1 MMRREFVVVVPG
13 EPRGAGRP
21 RFGRGRDGAPRAFT
35 AKADRDYHA
44 RITEAWRADACPTLP
59 AGPWRCDLAA
69 YMARPKDHH
78 RADGSLSAKGLRE
91 LYPSRKPDADNILKV
106 IDALVACRAVPDDR
120 YLVDAVV
127 VKRWAPEDE
136 GPALVIQVASV

>member
-35 AKADRDYHA
+35 AKADRDYSA
-44 RITEAWRADACPTLP
+44 RIAEAWRGDACPTLP
-59 AGPWRCDLAA
+59 AGPWSCELAA
-69 YMARPKDHH
+69 FMARPKDHH

-106 IDALVACRAVPDDR
+106 IDALVACGAVPDDR
-120 YLVDAVV
+120 YLVDAAVL
-127 VKRWAPEDE
+127 KRWAPEDE
-136 GPALVIQVASV
+136 GPALVIQVAAI